1 MPNRTIYLNVVK
13 DIEKNTS
20 LGNQMDLEKR
30 LQEAWERDESEEK
43 SDFLAEYRNIFQVV
57 LKAWTGNE
65 VARVLRSL
73 SGEKPKFQQCLLA
86 VDESLKLCAMAL
98 LPKLRDNEDILSNMT
113 FGVMEK
119 SKLKGELVSARGAV
133 ASPRTAEKEM
143 KARQAEA
150 YSRYKDSWKKTP
162 AQDIADLVKNEGK
175 LRSMSEKEKTDCAL
189 AINFYCNDQSLETP
203 LKEDEKR
210 LLSAAVAEW
219 KKVLGCPNDE
229 SLEEF
234 VGAQYFNHAQKI
246 ADDEWLM
253 KEINGAIAEYN
264 KHPNPSKQEIEKYK
278 ELEQKTAQSKKE
290 SERKQYST
298 NITDDMSVMVG
309 DFFMREELTQELAEE
324 TLRKERKMLTE
335 KLAETN
341 KKYLMR
347 ISGEKLRTSIEQIS
361 SLMVKAREEKE
372 KFLSKDSVI
381 VIENGEEK
389 VYSVQEYYKTDIEES
404 NKKYLEIVNQVEAE
418 RENIKHKY
426 DKVLQT
432 TDKTENEL
440 GKEMAESL
448 RQGAERVYKE
458 ESAALDRELASANR
472 GLREQQE
479 AYQGGI
485 VVEKNGDTIKR
496 YKSSEY
502 YETRETQKEQT
513 AYSEYQKMFAKVF
526 EDACKNARE
535 KDYLKGKITDYASIA
550 KDVDSLFKTAMYVAG
565 VYENPKNKEFVQKC
579 SFGGFSTEQ
588 LAESVANIKGDLWS
602 ENQSSE
608 QAWTHQKAEAKRI
621 VAEWVDA
628 EKTNPKA
635 KSGELIQET
644 LEKRRQEYK
653 KGLISK
659 KEMFDYMIAAEAH
672 LQKRSAVF
680 SITSTGKRAMAELNL
695 CRLVTGLKS
704 NDSLRVA
711 MNTEYAKMANSL
723 YKEKI
728 FRTIQDS
735 VGTLHNFETEKDMLN
750 KKHQEV
756 KEGIRAEKQKMLD
769 KLRAEDREPISIPA
783 LDERKTI
790 LHQKPR
796 VQQIKPPAQMQK
808 NLNLE
813 Q

>member
-1 MPNRTIYLNVVK
+1 MPNRTIYLNIVK
-13 DIEKNTS
+13 DIEKNTG
-20 LGNQMDLEKR
+20 LGNQIDLEKR
-30 LQEAWERDESEEK
+30 LQEAWERDESKEK

-65 VARVLRSL
+65 VTRVFRAL
-73 SGEKPKFQQCLLA
+73 SDEKPKFQQCLLA

-98 LPKLRDNEDILSNMT
+98 LPNLRDNEDVLSNMT

-119 SKLKGELVSARGAV
+119 SKIRGELIAARGSV
-133 ASPRTAEKEM
+133 ASPRTAEREM

-150 YSRYKDSWKKTP
+150 YSRYKDSWEKTP
-162 AQDIADLVKNEGK
+162 AQDIADVVKNEKK
-175 LRSMSEKEKTDCAL
+175 LGSMSEKEKTDFAL
-189 AINFYCNDQSLETP
+189 ALNLYLRDESLEKP
-203 LKEDEKR
+203 FKEDEKG
-210 LLSAAVAEW
+210 LLTVATSEW
-219 KKVLGCPNDE
+219 KKVLACPKEE

-234 VGAQYFNHAQKI
+234 IGAKYFKHAQKI
-246 ADDEWLM
+246 ADNEWLA
-253 KEINGAIAEYN
+253 KELEGAITEYN
-264 KHPNPSKQEIEKYK
+264 KPPHPSKQEIEKYK

-298 NITDDMSVMVG
+298 NVTDDMSVMVG
-309 DFFMREELTQELAEE
+309 DFFMQEELTQELAEE
-324 TLRKERKMLTE
+324 TVRKERKMLTE
-335 KLAETN
+335 KVAETN
-341 KKYLMR
+341 RKYSMR

-389 VYSVQEYYKTDIEES
+389 VYSVQEYYKADIEES

-418 RENIKHKY
+418 RENIKRKY

-432 TDKTENEL
+432 TNKTEKEL
-440 GKEMAESL
+440 GKEMAESI
-448 RQGAERVYKE
+448 RQDAARDYKE
-458 ESAALDRELASANR
+458 ESAALDRELARANR

-485 VVEKNGDTIKR
+485 VIEKNGDTIKR

-550 KDVDSLFKTAMYVAG
+550 KDVDTLFKTAMYVSG
-565 VYENPKNKEFVQKC
+565 VYENSKNTEFVQKC

-588 LAESVANIKGDLWS
+588 LSESVAKIKGDLWS

-608 QAWTHQKAEAKRI
+608 QAWTHQKSEAKRI
-621 VAEWVDA
+621 VAEWVEA

-644 LEKRRQEYK
+644 LEKRRKEYK

-672 LQKRSAVF
+672 LQKRSAIF
-680 SITSTGKRAMAELNL
+680 SITPTGKYAMDELNL
-695 CRLVTGLKS
+695 CRLVTGLKR

-735 VGTLHNFETEKDMLN
+735 VGAPPNFEAEKESLN

-756 KEGIRAEKQKMLD
+756 KEEIRAEKQKMLD
-769 KLRAEDREPISIPA
+769 KLRTEGREPISIPA

-790 LHQKPR
+790 LYQKPR
-796 VQQIKPPAQMQK
+796 VQQIKSPAQTQK